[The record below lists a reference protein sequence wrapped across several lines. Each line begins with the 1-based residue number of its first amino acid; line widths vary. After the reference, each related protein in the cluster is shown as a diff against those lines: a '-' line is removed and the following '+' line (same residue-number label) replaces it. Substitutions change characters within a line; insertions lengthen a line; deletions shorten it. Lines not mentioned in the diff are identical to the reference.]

1 MSIADTAAAIAER
14 EIAGLFAS
22 FPRSGRV
29 ILAVSGGADSTALM
43 VLAHQW
49 CRRLARG
56 PHLVAATVDH
66 GLRRG
71 SRAEARAVGALARR
85 LGLPHE
91 VLAWRGAKPATG
103 IEAAA
108 RHARYRLLAALAQ
121 RLGADAIATAHT
133 LDDQAETVLMRLAAG
148 SGPAGLAGMR
158 PRDVRH
164 GVVLLRPFLGVRK
177 ARLIATLAREG
188 IGWMEDPMNT
198 DPGFA
203 RPRLRAAG
211 AVLARE
217 GLTPERMARLAE
229 RMARYECVVAAAAQ
243 AARAGIL
250 DPRRPGRLDGRA
262 LLAAPE
268 EVALRLLA
276 GEIAA
281 HGPPAAGRPSCA
293 SEKTPRLQRLEA
305 LWGDLRAA
313 IAQGRATRRTLAG
326 ALIAVGSDGSVLIA
340 PAPPRRSHP
349 PEPRHPASR
358 GRRNAAKHPFTK
370 AW

>member
-1 MSIADTAAAIAER
+1 VSTADAAGVIAEG

-43 VLAHQW
+43 VLAARWRH
-49 CRRLARG
+49 RLAHG
-56 PHLVAATVDH
+56 PQLVAATVDH

-71 SRAEARAVGALARR
+71 SRAEAQAVGALARR

-91 VLAWRGAKPATG
+91 VLRWRGPKPATG
-103 IEAAA
+103 VEAAA
-108 RHARYRLLAALAQ
+108 RRARYRLLAGLAQ
-121 RLGADAIATAHT
+121 RLSAGAIATAHT

-164 GVVLLRPFLGVRK
+164 GVVLLRPLLGVRK
-177 ARLIATLAREG
+177 ARLVATLTRSR
-188 IGWMEDPMNT
+188 IGWAEDPMNA

-203 RPRLRAAG
+203 RPRLRAAA

-229 RMARYECVVAAAAQ
+229 RMARYEHVVAAAAQ
-243 AARAGIL
+243 AARANL
-250 DPRRPGRLDGRA
+250 VDPQRPGRLDGRA

-281 HGPPAAGRPSCA
+281 CAPPAGGSSCA
-293 SEKTPRLQRLEA
+293 GEKPLRLQRLEA
-305 LWGDLRAA
+305 LWRDLRRALA
-313 IAQGRATRRTLAG
+313 DGRATRRTLG
-326 ALIAVGSDGSVLIA
+326 SALVAVDRDRHVLISRA
-340 PAPPRRSHP
+340 PERRTDPRQAR
-349 PEPRHPASR
+349 ATSR
-358 GRRNAAKHPFTK
+358 GRRNAAKDPFTK
-370 AW
+370 RV

>member
-1 MSIADTAAAIAER
+1 VSIADAAAAIAER

-43 VLAHQW
+43 VLAQRW
-49 CRRLARG
+49 RRRLARG
-56 PHLVAATVDH
+56 PHLIAATVDH

-71 SRAEARAVGALARR
+71 SGREACAVGALARR

-108 RHARYRLLAALAQ
+108 RDARYRLLAALAH
-121 RLGADAIATAHT
+121 RLGAEAITTAHT

-158 PRDVRH
+158 PRDARH

-177 ARLIATLAREG
+177 ARLTATLAREG
-188 IGWMEDPMNT
+188 IGWVEDPMNA

-243 AARAGIL
+243 AARASIL
-250 DPRRPGRLDGRA
+250 DPGRPGRLDGRA
-262 LLAAPE
+262 LVAAPD

-281 HGPPAAGRPSCA
+281 HATHAAGRPSCA
-293 SEKTPRLQRLEA
+293 SGNAPRLQRLEA
-305 LWGDLRAA
+305 LWGELRAA
-313 IAQGRATRRTLAG
+313 LADGRATRRTLAG
-326 ALIAVGSDGSVLIA
+326 ALISVGSDRSVLIS
-340 PAPPRRSHP
+340 PAPPRRSRPQETRHP
-349 PEPRHPASR
+349 PSR
-358 GRRNAAKHPFTK
+358 GRRNTAKHPFTK

>member
-1 MSIADTAAAIAER
+1 VSIADGAVAISER

-43 VLAHQW
+43 ALARRW
-49 CRRLARG
+49 RRRLGRG
-56 PHLVAATVDH
+56 PELVAATVDH

-71 SRAEARAVGALARR
+71 SRAEAKAVGTLARR

-91 VLAWRGAKPATG
+91 ILPWRGEKPKTG

-108 RHARYRLLAALAQ
+108 REARYRLLAQLAQ
-121 RLGADAIATAHT
+121 RLGAQAIATAHT

-158 PRDVRH
+158 PRDGRH
-164 GVVLLRPFLGVRK
+164 GIVLLRPFLGLRK
-177 ARLIATLAREG
+177 ARLLATLARAG
-188 IGWMEDPMNT
+188 IAWSDDPMNA
-198 DPGFA
+198 DPAFA
-203 RPRLRAAG
+203 RARLRAAG

-217 GLTPERMARLAE
+217 GLTPERMGRLAE
-229 RMARYECVVAAAAQ
+229 RMARYEEVVAGALQ
-243 AARAGIL
+243 ATRARVA

-268 EVALRLLA
+268 ELALRLLA
-276 GEIAA
+276 ADIVGSAP
-281 HGPPAAGRPSCA
+281 HGVP
-293 SEKTPRLQRLEA
+293 EKPLRLQRLEA
-305 LWGDLRAA
+305 LWRDLREA
-313 IAQGRATRRTLAG
+313 IAAGRATRRTLAG
-326 ALIAVGSDGSVLIA
+326 ALVTVDREGAVLIT
-340 PAPPRRSHP
+340 PAPPLRSP
-349 PEPRHPASR
+349 GRPGGAASR

-370 AW
+370 AR

>member
-1 MSIADTAAAIAER
+1 VSTADAAGAITEG

-43 VLAHQW
+43 VLAARW
-49 CRRLARG
+49 RRRLAHG
-56 PHLVAATVDH
+56 PQLVAATVDH

-71 SRAEARAVGALARR
+71 SRAEAQAVGALARR
-85 LGLPHE
+85 VGLRHE
-91 VLAWRGAKPATG
+91 VLRWRGPKPATG

-108 RHARYRLLAALAQ
+108 RRARYRLLAGLAQ
-121 RLGADAIATAHT
+121 RLSAGAIATAHT

-164 GVVLLRPFLGVRK
+164 GVVLLRPLLGVRK
-177 ARLIATLAREG
+177 ARLIATLKHAG
-188 IGWMEDPMNT
+188 IGWAEDPMNA
-198 DPGFA
+198 DPAFA

-211 AVLARE
+211 AALARE

-229 RMARYECVVAAAAQ
+229 RMARYEHVVAD
-243 AARAGIL
+243 AARAARASL
-250 DPRRPGRLDGRA
+250 VDPQRPGRLDGGA

-281 HGPPAAGRPSCA
+281 CGPPAAGGPPCA
-293 SEKTPRLQRLEA
+293 GEKPLRLQRLEA
-305 LWGDLRAA
+305 LWRDLRQALA
-313 IAQGRATRRTLAG
+313 DGRATRRTLGG
-326 ALIAVGSDGSVLIA
+326 ALVAVERDRQVLISRA
-340 PAPPRRSHP
+340 PARRTGSP
-349 PEPRHPASR
+349 QGRPASR
-358 GRRNAAKHPFTK
+358 GRRNAAKDPFTK
-370 AW
+370 RV